1 MITFKARIKKLRFHF
16 ELTKSGA
23 IARRYFVIG
32 AFDGALTI
40 LGVILGAYVA
50 ESSLHPELAKQLILG
65 AGVAGGVAL
74 AVSSA
79 VGAYEAERVE
89 HLLSHRHLEKAML
102 CAVEG
107 TRKDAINV
115 SVLVSAF
122 AHGIAPLLAAFVP
135 LVPFFF
141 MELDEAVVTGTDPD
155 PRTLVRARGVPRQPH
170 QGDARIHRPQVRHR
184 GARHRDRAH
193 PDRRTLKAWN
203 IPRSHHFSAQSADN
217 NIGQCTFL
225 ATFHAQGHKEGAVT
239 TLRLSTPFCDCSIV
253 ASERTLS
260 ASPSN
265 EMTSRHVCF
274 VRCMCIVA
282 PTTSW

>member
-1 MITFKARIKKLRFHF
+1 MNSMKDRLKRLRFHF

-50 ESSLHPELAKQLILG
+50 EASVDPVLAKQLILG
-65 AGVAGGVAL
+65 AGLAGGVAL

-102 CAVEG
+102 CNVEG
-107 TRKDAINV
+107 TRKEAMNV
-115 SVLVSAF
+115 SVVVSAF

-141 MELDEAVVTGTDPD
+141 MGLDEAVVTATVM
-155 PRTLVRARGVPRQPH
+155 TLAFLF
-170 QGDARIHRPQVRHR
+170 AL
-184 GARHRDRAH
+184 GAYLGSLIKEMIVYTGLRFVIA
-193 PDRRTLKAWN
+193 
-203 IPRSHHFSAQSADN
+203 
-217 NIGQCTFL
+217 GL
-225 ATFHAQGHKEGAVT
+225 AT
-239 TLRLSTPFCDCSIV
+239 SIV
-253 ASERTLS
+253 LILIGGS
-260 ASPSN
+260 
-265 EMTSRHVCF
+265 
-274 VRCMCIVA
+274 
-282 PTTSW
+282 